1 MEHKETY
8 LKIVCKQLHGPRR
21 EKKMFLQGLRGDIE
35 VFLDQ
40 NPDAAYND
48 IEANFGSP
56 KDLAQEFANSL
67 EPQVIEHFLRIK
79 KRFFLFVGAIV
90 IVTALIILGLR
101 IADYLEWRHLANGYY
116 VETII
121 VSPDSIT
128 LPETPEESTDTILV
142 YR

>member
-1 MEHKETY
+1 MEPEETY
-8 LKIVCKQLHGPRR
+8 LKAVCKQLHGPQG
-21 EKKMFLQGLRGDIE
+21 EKKMFLQGLRSDIE
-35 VFLDQ
+35 IFLDQ
-40 NPDAAYND
+40 NPNAAYND
-48 IEANFGSP
+48 IEANFGNL

-67 EPQVIEHFLRIK
+67 EPQVIERFLRIK

-101 IADYLEWRHLANGYY
+101 IADYVAWRHLANGYY

-121 VSPDSIT
+121 VSPDSII
-128 LPETPEESTDTILV
+128 LPEKPMESTDTILV